1 MLNYIKRRKKLNP
14 EVFGLEHIIFLV
26 IFIILTVVSL
36 ILIKKYVKTE
46 KTQTI
51 IIKVLAALLLGA
63 IICNRI
69 CIALKNNNWTN
80 LIPDTFCGL
89 DSLLLSL
96 ALLLGKKN
104 NAVLHFVVYLGFV
117 GGLVTL
123 IYPDFIENY
132 PSIFD
137 PLPFSGLLHHALAL
151 YLCIL
156 VQVIGWFT
164 PDYKKW
170 KNLVIGF
177 MAYITLG
184 AFLMFVLDN
193 NSAFYINAPI
203 LDGTP
208 LTVWVLAPIFAVGY
222 ALYMLAYELIK
233 RKIQKNKTLP
243 PTSSK
248 SAKTDSK

>member
-1 MLNYIKRRKKLNP
+1 MHPVI
-14 EVFGLEHIIFLV
+14 FGTEHIIFLV
-26 IFIILTVVSL
+26 IFVILAVVSL
-36 ILIKKYVKTE
+36 ILIKKFVKTE
-46 KTQTI
+46 KTKMI
-51 IIKVLAALLLGA
+51 IIKVLAALLLCA
-63 IICNRI
+63 VVCNRI
-69 CIALKNNNWTN
+69 CISIKNSDWTS
-80 LIPDTFCGL
+80 LIPNTFCGL
-89 DSLLLSL
+89 DSLVLAL
-96 ALLLGKKN
+96 ALLIGRKN
-104 NAVLHFVVYLGFV
+104 NAVLHFVVYVGFV

-137 PLPFSGLLHHALAL
+137 PLSFSGLLHHAFTL

-156 VQVIGWFT
+156 VQVVGWFT

-184 AFLMFVLDN
+184 AFLMFVLDVN
-193 NSAFYINAPI
+193 TAFYINSPI
-203 LDGTP
+203 LNGTP

-233 RKIQKNKTLP
+233 RKIQKH
-243 PTSSK
+243 K
-248 SAKTDSK
+248 SVAPISTNTNKTDSNQ